1 MVATIALAAVLI
13 LVPDEWSEF
22 RALSR
27 DRDPERRCEAV
38 AKIRPLAN
46 LAMVQALL
54 PLMADPHA
62 RVRKRAAEAVA
73 RASAPDCV
81 DFLHKAGLR
90 HPLKIVRVLAAGCLG
105 AIHDASSAGPLAA
118 SLGDPDPEVRAAA
131 CAALALLEAR
141 EFAAKVASL
150 AERDSA
156 WPTKAAA
163 LEALVALDRDAA
175 TRLATTATTDR
186 AWQVRLAAARI
197 APGLDPETGLAV
209 YLAAIADG
217 DWRVRVQAIE
227 SACLLRVRETIGPLV
242 DLLGKERG
250 RLRWDLYLALRDLTG
265 KELGLDAPNWKRWW
279 DVNRDTF
286 EVPPRP
292 VAGEAVE
299 RPNGETGVQFFTLPI
314 LSTRMSFVLDLS
326 GSMRDPAP
334 PVPGRPAE
342 SKLDLAKREM
352 GRTIAQIPEAVWF
365 NLLFLGCDQ
374 EGRYAKERMAWKRTL
389 QPATPR
395 GRAEAAAFLNRQ
407 EGHGWTNIWDGIELA
422 FEDEAVDTIYLYT
435 DGGCSRGVFVA
446 TDDIF
451 DELRKM
457 NRFRKIMIHTVE
469 VAGEKKNTADNIKL
483 LKGVAEQTKGMYRL
497 AK

>member
-1 MVATIALAAVLI
+1 VVAPFALLAVLLAA
-13 LVPDEWSEF
+13 PDEWSEF
-22 RALSR
+22 RALAR
-27 DRDPERRCEAV
+27 DRDPDRRCEAV
-38 AKIRPLAN
+38 AKIRPLAD

-54 PLMADPHA
+54 PLMADPHP

-73 RASAPDCV
+73 RATAPDCV

-90 HPLKIVRVLAAGCLG
+90 NSLKVVRVLAAGCLG
-105 AIHDASSAGPLAA
+105 IIRDPSSVGPLAA
-118 SLGDPDPEVRAAA
+118 SLGDVDPEVRAAA
-131 CAALALLEAR
+131 CAALALFESR
-141 EFAAKVASL
+141 ESVGKIVAI

-156 WPTKAAA
+156 WIAKAAA
-163 LEALVALDRDAA
+163 LEALVALDRDSA
-175 TRLATTATTDR
+175 TRLATPAVADH
-186 AWQVRLAAARI
+186 AWQVRLTAARI
-197 APGLDPETGLAV
+197 APSVDPETGLAV

-227 SACLLRVRETIGPLV
+227 SACLLRVRATIGPMI

-292 VAGEAVE
+292 AAGAAVE

-334 PVPGRPAE
+334 PAPGRPAE

-352 GRTIAQIPEAVWF
+352 GKTIAQLPEAVWF

-389 QPATPR
+389 QPATAR

-422 FEDEAVDTIYLYT
+422 FEDDAVDTIYLYT

-451 DELRKM
+451 DELGKL

-483 LKGVAEQTKGMYRL
+483 LKGIAEETKGMYRL

>member
-1 MVATIALAAVLI
+1 MAATFALFALLLAG
-13 LVPDEWSEF
+13 PDEWSEF

-27 DRDPERRCEAV
+27 DRDPDRRCEAV
-38 AKIRPLAN
+38 AKIRGFQN

-54 PLMADPHA
+54 PLLGDPHP

-81 DFLHKAGLR
+81 EFLHKSGL
-90 HPLKIVRVLAAGCLG
+90 HHSSKLVRALAAECLG
-105 AIHDASSAGPLAA
+105 AIGDASSAGPLAA
-118 SLGDPDPEVRAAA
+118 SLADFDPEVRAAA
-131 CAALALLEAR
+131 CTALARIKAGEAV
-141 EFAAKVASL
+141 AKLASM

-156 WPTKAAA
+156 WIAKASA
-163 LEALVALDRDAA
+163 LEALVTLDRDAA
-175 TRLATTATTDR
+175 TRLAKILVEDR
-186 AWQVRLAAARI
+186 AWQVRLAAVRI
-197 APGLDPETGLAV
+197 APSLDADTGLAV

-217 DWRVRVQAIE
+217 DWRVRVQAME
-227 SACLLRVRETIGPLV
+227 SACLLRVRETIGPLIE
-242 DLLGKERG
+242 LLGKERG

-279 DVNRDTF
+279 DVNKETF

-292 VAGEAVE
+292 AAGAVE
-299 RPNGETGVQFFTLPI
+299 RPNGETGVQFFSLPI

-334 PVPGRPAE
+334 PGPGKAAE

-352 GRTIAQIPEAVWF
+352 GRTIGQLPEIVWF
-365 NLLFLGCDQ
+365 NLLLLGCDRD
-374 EGRYAKERMAWKRTL
+374 GAYARERMAWRRSI

-395 GRAEAAAFLNRQ
+395 GRAEAAAFLERQ

-422 FEDEAVDTIYLYT
+422 FEDDAVDTIYLYT
-435 DGGCSRGVFVA
+435 DGGCSRGVYVA
-446 TDDIF
+446 TEDIF
-451 DELRKM
+451 EELQKL
-457 NRFRKIMIHTVE
+457 NRYRKIMIHTVE
-469 VAGEKKNTADNIKL
+469 VPGEKKNTPDNIKL
-483 LKGVAEQTKGMYRL
+483 LKGLAEQTKGMYRL